1 MTILLYKYRNLGLQ
15 EFEDEELATK
25 STLEVSKEVVPL
37 AVSEEAKSATE
48 IALEEADKV
57 LGSLDNQTEYV
68 QQLVAEKQRKDKLA
82 QQQEQA
88 AIDWEISEIQKEI
101 AEERKKWDGVYSDE
115 EGDGAESEAIFKDQK
130 RRNDVL
136 QAVLDEVQKTN
147 KK

>member
-1 MTILLYKYRNLGLQ
+1 MFTFQ
-15 EFEDEELATK
+15 EFEDELPSKSASEQIAATNK
-25 STLEVSKEVVPL
+25 EAEVSKT
-37 AVSEEAKSATE
+37 ATE
-48 IALEEADKV
+48 KALEEADKV
-57 LGSLDNQTEYV
+57 LDSLDNQSEYV
-68 QQLVAEKQRKDKLA
+68 KQLVAEKQRKDKLDKER
-82 QQQEQA
+82 EQA

-147 KK
+147 KKYDHIALV